1 MDGLVNLVL
10 LFFFYSFLGWCI
22 EVTLKFIQYHRFI
35 NRGFFTGPICPIYG
49 SGAALITVSMGLL
62 GRVESSVGTTF
73 ALSFVLCGAVE
84 YLTSYFMEKRFHARW
99 WDYSQKP
106 MNLHGR
112 IWIGNLV
119 LFGLGGVAIIHI
131 VNPPLYRLLEGISPR
146 AREIAAVSML
156 AVFLADYAVTHFVL
170 KLVRIGVERS
180 EADNTE
186 EINREIRLLLSDR
199 NIFYRRFADAYPEV
213 VYRTER
219 INERLAAVKAETER
233 IRREAEQRIAERKE
247 QLSSTMEPS
256 ARIKNTIINRQDRLI
271 SLLYDESAATA
282 EMKRLKDE
290 IDRDKKRLEARPLA
304 KISGMAQRGQ
314 SQSGL

>member
-22 EVTLKFIQYHRFI
+22 EVTLKYIQYHRFI

-49 SGAALITVSMGLL
+49 SGAALITVAVGLL
-62 GRVESSVGTTF
+62 RPVESSVGTTF
-73 ALSFVLCGAVE
+73 AISFVLCGAVE
-84 YLTSYFMEKRFHARW
+84 YLTSFFMEKRFHARW
-99 WDYSQKP
+99 WDYSRKP

-112 IWIGNLV
+112 IWIGNLL

-131 VNPPLYRLLEGISPR
+131 VNPPLCLLLER
-146 AREIAAVSML
+146 APMNVRKIAAASLL
-156 AVFLADYAVTHFVL
+156 AVFCADYVATHFVL

-180 EADNTE
+180 EADSTE

-219 INERLAAVKAETER
+219 INARLAAVRAETER
-233 IRREAEQRIAERKE
+233 IRREAEMRIAERKE

-256 ARIKNTIINRQDRLI
+256 ALIKNAIIDRQDRLI
-271 SLLYDESAATA
+271 SLLYDENAASA
-282 EMKRLKDE
+282 EMKALKEE
-290 IDRDKKRLEARPLA
+290 IDQDKKRLMSRPLS
-304 KISGMAQRGQ
+304 KIVSHAQRR
-314 SQSGL
+314 